1 MSYDLIF
8 QELLVKDKLVSVHQ
22 MILQLIEIF
31 KAKSGMLSEL
41 MNDIFHFVE
50 RPYHLR
56 SSFIFKRKRAY
67 VIYHGSGNLYSLHSK
82 L

>member
-8 QELLVKDKLVSVHQ
+8 QELLVKNKLVSVHQ

-41 MNDIFHFVE
+41 MNDIFQFVE
-50 RPYHLR
+50 RPYLEIRRHVFR
-56 SSFIFKRKRAY
+56 SNILQF
-67 VIYHGSGNLYSLHSK
+67 
-82 L
+82 

>member
-8 QELLVKDKLVSVHQ
+8 QELLVKNKLVSVHQ

-41 MNDIFHFVE
+41 MNDIFQFVE
-50 RPYHLR
+50 RPYLEISRHVFR
-56 SSFIFKRKRAY
+56 SNILQF
-67 VIYHGSGNLYSLHSK
+67 
-82 L
+82 